1 MIESQS
7 ENCLAKNA
15 SNISVGVH
23 IGINLM
29 KAKGTHLMNNN
40 QPVAEIAQIASCDWS
55 RIPVHDLD
63 GTGY

>member
-23 IGINLM
+23 VGINLM
-29 KAKGTHLMNNN
+29 TATDTHLMNNN
-40 QPVAEIAQIASCDWS
+40 QPVAEIAPIAPCDWS
-55 RIPVHDLD
+55 GIPVHDLD